1 MFCHNCGNSMNDNE
15 RFCSKCGT
23 LRTGAREAV
32 CRTCGSELQ
41 SGAAFCDKC
50 GAQVGAT
57 ANTYANNAAPVKSG
71 KSKIAA
77 GLLGIFLGYLG
88 VHNFYLGYTKKAVTQ
103 LVLYFSGYVV
113 AAILY
118 ILGTI
123 LSVIYIGLL
132 LYIPAFLFMLAPI
145 AVSIWTLIEGRMI
158 LAGSIK
164 VDGNGNPLVD

>member
-1 MFCHNCGNSMNDNE
+1 MNDNE

-23 LRTGAREAV
+23 LRTDAQETV

-50 GAQVGAT
+50 GASVGAT
-57 ANTYANNAAPVKSG
+57 ANNYANNAAPVKSG

-103 LVLYFSGYVV
+103 LVLYLSGYVV

-145 AVSIWTLIEGRMI
+145 AVSVWTLIEGIMI